1 MKGVINAL
9 KYVLSFSQE
18 STKERPGTFRMGS
31 DGSAAG
37 GGRSDLSEWQRS
49 AENEPAASGEV
60 FAGYRNRTP
69 GLSRRPKGLTV
80 PLESPKHF
88 AVG

>member
-18 STKERPGTFRMGS
+18 STKERPGTFRM
-31 DGSAAG
+31 
-37 GGRSDLSEWQRS
+37 
-49 AENEPAASGEV
+49 V
-60 FAGYRNRTP
+60 P

-80 PLESPKHF
+80 PLESPKHSCIYRWCGQKGF
-88 AVG
+88 QGIQMRYIEKRGAKAPLF